1 MSLNSDLEISSIVI
15 QLRGAM
21 VWIKWDN
28 LCKEFGK
35 VSSVLEMFKKAIL
48 IPKSYSILNIPSM
61 CCPRQVGSDSRC
73 FICDSSRRIHF
84 SCPWEIQV
92 NILIAKTYGNRNF
105 WAGERNQGTCR
116 SVSFSAP
123 VTDQFSEARRLL
135 PLPLPSPLLSPSH
148 IQWLPITKSVD
159 NCTACLISLLM
170 TSETFDYLYLFNSF
184 CSFGFCNSSFFCFT
198 SCPPVA
204 TF

>member
-1 MSLNSDLEISSIVI
+1 
-15 QLRGAM
+15 
-21 VWIKWDN
+21 
-28 LCKEFGK
+28 
-35 VSSVLEMFKKAIL
+35 
-48 IPKSYSILNIPSM
+48 M
-61 CCPRQVGSDSRC
+61 CCPRQVGSDFRC
-73 FICDSSRRIHF
+73 FICDFSRRIHF
-84 SCPWEIQV
+84 SCPWEIQA
-92 NILIAKTYGNRNF
+92 NILIAK
-105 WAGERNQGTCR
+105 
-116 SVSFSAP
+116 P
-123 VTDQFSEARRLL
+123 VETGIFEQVRETKARADGFPSLLLFTDQFSEARRLL

-184 CSFGFCNSSFFCFT
+184 CSSGFCNSSFFCFT